1 MALDSMEILVIVG
14 AVAVFLMYSPKKLP
28 ELARA
33 LGQAKREFD
42 KAVHEVSTAASTPPP
57 TEEKPDD
64 QIVST
69 AKRLGISTEGK
80 TNEQLSQEIVSKSHS
95 N

>member
-1 MALDSMEILVIVG
+1 MALDGFEIILILGAIAVI
-14 AVAVFLMYSPKKLP
+14 FLWSPQKLP

-42 KAVHEVSTAASTPPP
+42 KASREIYNAASTPPP
-57 TEEKPDD
+57 AYPADD
-64 QIVST
+64 QLIAT

-80 TNEQLSQEIVSKSHS
+80 TKDQISQEIVAKAESK
-95 N
+95 

>member
-1 MALDSMEILVIVG
+1 MAFDPIEILI
-14 AVAVFLMYSPKKLP
+14 AVAVIAVIFLWSPQKLP

-42 KAVHEVSTAASTPPP
+42 KATHEVYTAASTPPP
-57 TEEKPDD
+57 LQTKPDE
-64 QIVST
+64 QLVET
-69 AKRLGISTEGK
+69 ARKLGISTDGK
-80 TNEQLSQEIVSKSHS
+80 TKEQISQEIVSKAQS

>member
-1 MALDSMEILVIVG
+1 LALDPIEILVIVG
-14 AVAVFLMYSPKKLP
+14 AVAVFLMWSPQKLP
-28 ELARA
+28 EMARA

-57 TEEKPDD
+57 TQGKPDD
-64 QIVST
+64 QIVAT
-69 AKRLGISTEGK
+69 AKRLGISTDGK
-80 TNEQLSQEIVSKSHS
+80 TNEQISQEIVSKSHT